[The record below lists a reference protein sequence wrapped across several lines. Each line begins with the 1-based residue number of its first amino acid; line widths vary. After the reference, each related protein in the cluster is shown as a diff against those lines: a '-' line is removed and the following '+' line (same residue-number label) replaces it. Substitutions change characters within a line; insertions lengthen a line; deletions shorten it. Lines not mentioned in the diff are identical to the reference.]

1 MAKNTQ
7 KLVKMIPLLEEIEF
21 IGLMKI
27 LGVELLDEEG
37 VERDFADL
45 LEEGLRN
52 FDALPRV
59 NRREL
64 LGIVKSA
71 TKGKTSK
78 DMIYRKPKESNVEE
92 NVDSAPSTTT
102 SMSNVEEEDRKEEE
116 AIDESE
122 D

>member
-7 KLVKMIPLLEEIEF
+7 KIVKMIPLLEEIEF

-45 LEEGLRN
+45 LEDGLRN

-59 NRREL
+59 SRREL
-64 LGIVKSA
+64 FRIVKSA

-78 DMIYRKPKESNVEE
+78 DMAYRKPKESNVEE

-102 SMSNVEEEDRKEEE
+102 STSNMTEEEKE

>member
-102 SMSNVEEEDRKEEE
+102 SMSNVEEEKE